1 MSHPCPTC
9 SRTFTRPIWLREHA
23 ATCGRDWSPR
33 AMSDAAAEHHAAA
46 DRSGL
51 PQPRRHRGVTLPD
64 GAPERWEVAG
74 DG

>member
-1 MSHPCPTC
+1 MTCPTC
-9 SRTFTRPIWLREHA
+9 GGSGAVDTTPAGARHPALTSDAPCPDCREH
-23 ATCGRDWSPR
+23 R
-33 AMSDAAAEHHAAA
+33 AAA

-51 PQPRRHRGVTLPD
+51 PHPPRHRGVTLPD